1 MAKFRARARTLDM
14 LGKQQIAGIPT
25 ALHELFKNAYD
36 AYATEVSVDFFRR
49 SRILLIRDDGVGMSR
64 SDFENRWL
72 TIGTESKLQLK
83 GNLAPPEK
91 FGTDHRPTMGEK
103 GIGRLAIATIG
114 PVVVV
119 VTRAHAGEDRNITI
133 SLIHW
138 GLFEIPGVDLDEIN
152 IPLRSVKTLGGLDR
166 ELLLSMREELVSS
179 LNILSTNLLAST
191 FVASIKHDLKG
202 WTFPIEQLSNLEIG
216 PSFAGDGSGT
226 HFIVHPVGEELEA
239 DIDEPQSNG
248 ATNLERMLLGFSD
261 QLGKESKSP
270 LRTTFR
276 DHLMD
281 GQVIDRIGEQQF
293 FTLSEFDLADHRVEG
308 RFDEKGNFSG
318 RISIYGSDYRNFEIP
333 FFSAGLVRSCG
344 PFEISFAYVQGNK
357 RDSRIPSGLHEPLL
371 RKLDQIGG
379 LYIYKNG
386 IRVLP
391 YGNSDYDFLE
401 IERRRTLSASYYF
414 FSYRRMFGAIY
425 TRADRNGELR
435 EKAGR
440 EGFQSNKAY
449 RQFREQLMMFFEELA
464 ARYFREDGAF
474 AEEWQLER
482 EALQKE
488 YALLHK
494 RQRSVRTLRSK
505 LTAQLSSY
513 FDKIAE
519 MKHVQELEEILHQA
533 QSRVSKLLE
542 NEDLE
547 GVAVQVLG
555 VETEMLGKFQAF
567 LGEYRVS
574 RPSSAGLTK
583 SLARQWEQYQRSY
596 AADIQAEYDRV
607 RAEAQITIGR
617 LAETAKVH
625 LDSRMRLTASLSA
638 SEDFS
643 KKTLLAQRKSTQ
655 DALSK
660 ADKYVNSELSEARVI
675 LLQTKDDID
684 LAISAFRFE
693 TATAEDLEELRDT
706 LEDKLVGARKQ
717 FENRLAAIR
726 KRLER
731 VPGAEDD
738 SDIYSDETM
747 AALETQLEVMR
758 EDYAQT
764 LELAQLGMAVSIVQ
778 HEFESNVRGVRR
790 SLKSMQ
796 KWADKN
802 AGLRGIYN
810 DIRDGFDHLDNYLSL
825 FTPLDRRLRRRKTS
839 ITGEQIAEFLR
850 ELFGER
856 FERHSVSFDVTKE
869 GAAQAVD
876 SFASVILPVF
886 VNLVDNSIHW
896 LSKKDGSRMI
906 QLDATSRG
914 FVISDNGPG
923 ISTMDQE
930 LIFEFGYSK
939 KYGGHGM
946 GLYIVKTTLNKENY
960 DIQLVTDHRTGAK
973 FEIFPKEAP

>member
-14 LGKQQIAGIPT
+14 LGKQQIAGVPT

-36 AYATEVSVDFFRR
+36 AYATRVSVDFFRN
-49 SRILLIRDDGVGMSR
+49 SQILLIRDNGVGMTR
-64 SDFENRWL
+64 FDFESRWL
-72 TIGTESKLQLK
+72 TIGTESKLQFE
-83 GNLAPPEK
+83 GNLVPPEK
-91 FGTDHRPTMGEK
+91 LGEAHRPTMGEK

-114 PVVVV
+114 SIVLVI
-119 VTRAHAGEDRNITI
+119 TRAHTGEDRNITT

-138 GLFEIPGVDLDEIN
+138 GLFEIPGVDLDEISV
-152 IPLRSVKTLGGLDR
+152 PLRTVKTLHDLNSD
-166 ELLLSMREELVSS
+166 LILSMRDELISS
-179 LNILSTNLLAST
+179 LNMLSFSLPVSSFLSTIES
-191 FVASIKHDLKG
+191 DLKN
-202 WTFPIEQLSNLEIG
+202 WSLPIERLSKLGNG
-216 PSFAGDGSGT
+216 PSLSDEGSGT
-226 HFIVHPVGEELEA
+226 HFIIHPVNEELEA

-261 QLGKESKSP
+261 QLGTEGNSP
-270 LRTTFR
+270 LTATFR
-276 DHLMD
+276 DHLLD

-293 FTLSEFDLADHRVEG
+293 FTRSEFEMADHRVEG
-308 RFDEKGNFSG
+308 KFDDKGNFRG
-318 RISIYGSDYRNFEIP
+318 KISIYGSEYRDFEIP
-333 FFSAGLVRSCG
+333 LFPSGQARVCG

-357 RDSRIPSGLHEPLL
+357 RDSKIPSGLYEPLL

-379 LYIYKNG
+379 LYIYKND

-425 TRADRNGELR
+425 TSADRNGELR

-449 RQFREQLMMFFEELA
+449 RQFREQLMAFFEELA

-474 AEEWQLER
+474 AEEWEVER
-482 EALQKE
+482 KALQKE
-488 YALLHK
+488 YLLLQK
-494 RQRSVRTLRSK
+494 RQRSVRTLRGK

-513 FDKIAE
+513 FEKLSE
-519 MKHVQELEEILHQA
+519 LKHVQQLDEILHHA
-533 QSRVSKLLE
+533 QSKVEKLLE

-547 GVAVQVLG
+547 DVAVQILG
-555 VETEMLGKFQAF
+555 VENEMLGRFQNF
-567 LGEYRVS
+567 LEEYKVS

-596 AADIQAEYDRV
+596 VVDIQAQYDRA
-607 RAEAQITIGR
+607 RQEAQITIGQ

-625 LDSRMRLTASLSA
+625 LDARMRLTASLSA
-638 SEDFS
+638 SEDLS
-643 KKTLLAQRKSTQ
+643 KRTLLAQRRSTSE
-655 DALSK
+655 ALSR
-660 ADKYVNSELSEARVI
+660 ADKYVNSELSVARVI
-675 LLQTKDDID
+675 LVKTKDEID
-684 LAISAFRFE
+684 FAVSNFRFE
-693 TATAEDLEELRDT
+693 AASAEDLEELRNT
-706 LEDKLVGARKQ
+706 LETKLVGARK
-717 FENRLAAIR
+717 ELEDRLASIR
-726 KRLER
+726 VRLER
-731 VPGAEDD
+731 VPETEDGNE
-738 SDIYSDETM
+738 IYSDETM
-747 AALETQLEVMR
+747 AALETQLEVMK
-758 EDYAQT
+758 EDYSQT

-802 AGLRGIYN
+802 AGLKEIYN

-825 FTPLDRRLRRRKTS
+825 FTPLDRRLRRRKTT

-856 FERHSVSFDVTKE
+856 FLRHNISFVLTSE
-869 GAAQAVD
+869 GALQSVD

-896 LSKKDGSRMI
+896 LAKKDGSRMI
-906 QLDATSRG
+906 TLDTSSRG
-914 FVISDNGPG
+914 FIIADNGPG

-930 LIFEFGYSK
+930 LVFEFGYSK
-939 KYGGHGM
+939 KFGGQGM
-946 GLYIVKTTLNKENY
+946 GLYIVKTSLNKEDF
-960 DIQLVTDHRTGAK
+960 DIQIVQGQQSGAK
-973 FEIFPKEAP
+973 FEIFPKELP